1 MKLATIFND
10 SGEVMM
16 TSFVI
21 KAGEIRYLGSAISDE
36 LIKCIPL
43 CLRPS
48 RPNLGRISV
57 SCQKHI
63 DLNRNEDISH

>member
-1 MKLATIFND
+1 MIKSWSWPQFLTIA
-10 SGEVMM
+10 VK
-16 TSFVI
+16 SFVI
-21 KAGEIRYLGSAISDE
+21 KVGAIRYLGSAISDE

-48 RPNLGRISV
+48 GPNLGRISV